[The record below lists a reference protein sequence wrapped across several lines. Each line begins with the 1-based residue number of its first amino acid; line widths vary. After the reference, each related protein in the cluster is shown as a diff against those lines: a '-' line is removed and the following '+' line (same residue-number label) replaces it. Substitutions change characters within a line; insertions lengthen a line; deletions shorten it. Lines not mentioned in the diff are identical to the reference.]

1 MRDIVSDIMGEG
13 QLKDLLKVAD
23 RMRTLCSRREY
34 CTGDILKKAAAALD
48 GDKQKAAEIVAKLIE
63 EKYIDDLRYASAYA
77 RDKSSIAG
85 WGEAKIRYMLSAKG
99 ISKDIVTQAF
109 ESIDENKAAGRLHKL
124 MDNKARSLKGDPQA
138 RLKMLRFGMGRG
150 YSYEEVAAVTDRI
163 IERWKDSES

>member
-1 MRDIVSDIMGEG
+1 MGEG
-13 QLKDLLKVAD
+13 QVKDPLKVAD

-34 CTGDILKKAAAALD
+34 CSSDILKKVVTALD
-48 GDKQKAAEIVAKLIE
+48 GDKEKAAEIVAKLIE

-77 RDKSSIAG
+77 RDKSSISG

-99 ISKDIVTQAF
+99 ISKDIVSQAF
-109 ESIDENKAAGRLHKL
+109 ESIDENKAAGRLEKL
-124 MDNKARSLKGDPQA
+124 MDNKARSLKDDPQA